1 MKYTCKIEINRPI
14 EQVIERF
21 DSIDN
26 MYKWMK
32 GLQKIEPISGIQGEV
47 GAKMKLTFQ
56 MGKRSMEMIETIT
69 VKDLPNE
76 FSGTY
81 DAQGV
86 HNIVK
91 NYFKVID
98 NDRTLYYTE
107 QEFQFKGFMKI
118 IGLLFPG
125 AFKRQSMKYLEDFKE
140 FVEKD

>member
-56 MGKRSMEMIETIT
+56 MGNRSMEMIETIT

>member
-118 IGLLFPG
+118 IGMLFPG

>member
-32 GLQKIEPISGIQGEV
+32 GLQKIEPFSGIQGEV

-98 NDRTLYYTE
+98 NYRTLYYTE

>member
-98 NDRTLYYTE
+98 NDRTLNYTE